1 MKKAFTLIEL
11 LVVIAI
17 IAILAAM
24 LLPALSKARE
34 KSRAISCA
42 SNLKQIALA
51 STMYMNDYED
61 YMPSMEHI
69 FPQTTKDS
77 IPYQN
82 QVQGKTSSTLT
93 YWMDETMHYTGDVK
107 LYKCPSYANS
117 PWYGGYG
124 WGVYT
129 AGYALNYAGR
139 RRADGYYSST
149 DRYIYDGICLQ
160 MLEHSPSVNI
170 LCSDLGPTHT
180 SPAIWTT
187 HFTPTSTT
195 YFEQYAPMI
204 HSEGANIAFTDGHV
218 QYYKKP
224 TYMSLPLRYYLQ

>member
-1 MKKAFTLIEL
+1 MKKTFTLIEL

-34 KSRAISCA
+34 KSRAVSCS
-42 SNLKQIALA
+42 SNLKQIALGSA
-51 STMYMNDYED
+51 MYMDDYDD
-61 YMPSMEHI
+61 YMPSFEHYWT
-69 FPQTTKDS
+69 QSTKDT

-82 QVQGKTSSTLT
+82 QVQNKTSSSVS
-93 YWMDETMHYTGDVK
+93 YWMDETMHYTGDAK
-107 LYKCPSYANS
+107 LYKCPSYANQ

-129 AGYALNYAGR
+129 AGYIMNYPDR
-139 RRADGYYSST
+139 RRSSGYYSST
-149 DRYIYDGICLQ
+149 DRYIYDGICLP
-160 MLEHSPSVNI
+160 MLGHSPSVNI
-170 LCSDLGPTHT
+170 LVSDLGPTHT
-180 SPAIWTT
+180 SPAVWTT

-204 HSEGANIAFTDGHV
+204 HFDGTNIAFTDGHV

>member
-1 MKKAFTLIEL
+1 MKKHFTLIEL

-24 LLPALSKARE
+24 LLPALAKARE
-34 KSRAISCA
+34 KSRAVSCS

-51 STMYMNDYED
+51 SAMYMDDFDD
-61 YMPSMEHI
+61 YMPSFEHYWK
-69 FPQTTKDS
+69 QTSKDT

-82 QVQGKTSSTLT
+82 LVQGKTTADLSF
-93 YWMDETMHYTGDVK
+93 WMDETMRYTGDVK
-107 LYKCPSYANS
+107 LYRCPSYADQ

-129 AGYALNYAGR
+129 AGYIMNYTSR
-139 RRADGYYSST
+139 CRASGYYSST
-149 DRYIYDGICLQ
+149 DRYIYDGISLS

-170 LCSDLGPTHT
+170 LVSDLGPTHT
-180 SPAIWTT
+180 SPAVWTT

-195 YFEQYAPMI
+195 YFEQYAPKT

-224 TYMSLPLRYYLQ
+224 TYMSLPLRYYLK